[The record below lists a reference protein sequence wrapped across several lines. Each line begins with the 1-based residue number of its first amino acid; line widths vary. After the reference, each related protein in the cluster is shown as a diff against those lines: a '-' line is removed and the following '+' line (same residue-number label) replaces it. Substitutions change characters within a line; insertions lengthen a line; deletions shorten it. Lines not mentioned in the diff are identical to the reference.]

1 MTSVFKV
8 VGSKRF
14 INSISLKTKQLQLYF
29 MTVDLSQSVI
39 KSLSFRLQTLKN
51 LRQLKGSVAIAP
63 KEGLKKQ
70 TLVFSAN
77 K

>member
-63 KEGLKKQ
+63 KEELKGQ

>member
-63 KEGLKKQ
+63 KEELKRQ